1 MANEL
6 VSAACGA
13 GFVVLCESEYNSWRL
28 FKKKKTL
35 FFAITQL
42 AILSTALGTALGGLI
57 YFILSL
63 RILPMLVIILI
74 DRLAQN
80 ISYPIMILLRLKIIC
95 SFPTAIMYIPILL
108 GIVLATFKY
117 FWISWILTGSRYY
130 FNTFSILELVALA
143 TLSIQ
148 SIAINIFFIIQA
160 VKKFDHVIHIK
171 YVIIV
176 IIIIIILE
184 CSVVITAILFLSD
197 WALWVAISIVYQ
209 IKTRLEISIL
219 AYITE
224 SAQCNSVAQQT

>member
-57 YFILSL
+57 YFIPSL

-95 SFPTAIMYIPILL
+95 SFPTAIMYIPIL
-108 GIVLATFKY
+108 LATFKY

-224 SAQCNSVAQQT
+224 SAQCNSAAQQTV